1 MQSQEF
7 KNLARE
13 LKSNLSRLMEQRS
26 TWESHWQECADFM
39 QPRKAE
45 ITNERARGD
54 KRNLQIF
61 DATAIHALELLA
73 SSLQG
78 MLTSSANRWFSL
90 RYKEDQLNDIDEAKE
105 WLEDVTDKMY
115 TAFARSNFQQE
126 IFEAYH
132 DLITFGTACMM
143 IEGDEDQILRF
154 STRHIKELYIQENDK
169 GFIDTVYRRF
179 KIPVHAAVEKFGLE
193 NLSLETG
200 KLFKKE
206 PFEKIELV
214 HVARPRTIYNEN
226 KLDKKNM
233 PFPKYLL

>member
-105 WLEDVTDKMY
+105 WLEDSTDKMY
-115 TAFARSNFQQE
+115 LAFARSNFQQE

-132 DLITFGTACMM
+132 DLVCFGTACVY
-143 IEGDEDQILRF
+143 IEEDTDDIIRF
-154 STRHIKELYIQENDK
+154 SSRHVKEIYISEDAK
-169 GFIDTVYRRF
+169 GLVNCIYRRF
-179 KIPVHAAVEKFGLE
+179 KIF
-193 NLSLETG
+193 
-200 KLFKKE
+200 
-206 PFEKIELV
+206 I
-214 HVARPRTIYNEN
+214 
-226 KLDKKNM
+226 
-233 PFPKYLL
+233 